1 MVKGSGAVD
10 NIIKAGDD
18 LLAALAK
25 SADDAAAYAKSLS
38 NQYAAQFV
46 KLNEAVSN
54 KANAAIVN
62 AYRTA
67 LETISAKAAVAAE
80 KAASARRLY
89 ENTLTNSQTGI
100 KTITNAVEDTSSSVD
115 TVVRTATGAAEL
127 LTRQLDDQA
136 KEITNLKS
144 QLDTV
149 TGESRSAIQRSIQ
162 VAEEAVSKLD
172 DAKKEIDRLKDA
184 AKQSQK
190 NLDEGLGALRQAREQ
205 ADEAINLA
213 NSLRKTAD
221 DAAAELKNAREALQ
235 EATENLAKNVDDAG
249 LKTAKQTASTALD
262 AAENAAK
269 KADEAA
275 EAADK
280 VVKSKTT
287 SWSTWV
293 KRVVVLGAIAT
304 GAYFALLKPLLEYL
318 NKDGRKFNI
327 ISIKNSENRN
337 NVIVE
342 LESGEDFYEKD
353 TVSFSETNC
362 LPPFISEKKYTI
374 SKIISKTKLEVL
386 KGDILG
392 TNGTQGQMTL
402 HTSYQNQ
409 QELQRDKIQEGL
421 DAAAGSVKDTIF
433 DAFKNIVN
441 KIWTTVKDIF
451 KQIQGPFLIFVL
463 VVLVLVTIPIL
474 IKIFK
479 IFKSA
484 VPKTNK

>member
-1 MVKGSGAVD
+1 
-10 NIIKAGDD
+10 
-18 LLAALAK
+18 
-25 SADDAAAYAKSLS
+25 
-38 NQYAAQFV
+38 
-46 KLNEAVSN
+46 
-54 KANAAIVN
+54 
-62 AYRTA
+62 
-67 LETISAKAAVAAE
+67 
-80 KAASARRLY
+80 
-89 ENTLTNSQTGI
+89 
-100 KTITNAVEDTSSSVD
+100 
-115 TVVRTATGAAEL
+115 
-127 LTRQLDDQA
+127 
-136 KEITNLKS
+136 
-144 QLDTV
+144 
-149 TGESRSAIQRSIQ
+149 
-162 VAEEAVSKLD
+162 LD
-172 DAKKEIDRLKDA
+172 DAKKEIERLKGV
-184 AKQSQK
+184 AKESQK
-190 NLDEGLGALRQAREQ
+190 KLDEAIDATRQAREE
-205 ADEAINLA
+205 ADKAINLA
-213 NSLRKTAD
+213 KTLRKTAD
-221 DAAAELKNAREALQ
+221 EAAAELKNAREAAQ
-235 EATENLAKNVDDAG
+235 IATDDLAKNVDDLR
-249 LKTAKQTASTALD
+249 LKTAKQKADEALS

-275 EAADK
+275 DAAEK
-280 VVKSKTT
+280 AAKSKTT
-287 SWSTWV
+287 NWSTWA
-293 KRVVVLGAIAT
+293 KRLIVLGAIAT

-353 TVSFSETNC
+353 TVSFSETDC

-392 TNGTQGQMTL
+392 TNGTKGQMTL

-421 DAAAGSVKDTIF
+421 DAAAGSVKDTIL

-441 KIWTTVKDIF
+441 KIWTTVKDMF